1 MRVEPSIGPLTPPT
15 FPPVFFISIFAGDL
29 VGKFVVKLPLL
40 TMGVGLAKEFV
51 VAWVVL
57 GFVLGVDLVVVIFC

>member
-40 TMGVGLAKEFV
+40 TLDAGLSKDLV
-51 VAWVVL
+51 VAWVLL
-57 GFVLGVDLVVVIFC
+57 GFVLGVDLVVTIFC

>member
-1 MRVEPSIGPLTPPT
+1 MKVEPSIGPLTPPT

-40 TMGVGLAKEFV
+40 NVGAGLAKEFV

-57 GFVLGVDLVVVIFC
+57 GFVVMILC

>member
-1 MRVEPSIGPLTPPT
+1 MKVEPSIGPLTPPT
-15 FPPVFFISIFAGDL
+15 FPPVFFISIFVGDL

-40 TMGVGLAKEFV
+40 NVGAGLAKDFV

-57 GFVLGVDLVVVIFC
+57 GFVVMILC